1 MGISGTT
8 ECDEPSQKFCAVF
21 EMPWHAIVMT
31 MCAYRCNLIIRDI
44 ATVRKAWC
52 EMRRRIFNAMV
63 KCFNDRHLKY
73 LWVER
78 GEEIRLFTQVP
89 MKNGDLLCMSRIRE
103 EKNEFVFSLY
113 YEVKV
118 PESKRQEVAELITMI
133 NEGVMIGTF
142 KMEDDEVCFRTGIA
156 CADPPLTPAEIR
168 HLLMISLATADLY
181 LPGLLAVIRGDELP
195 KDAMAR
201 VERLA
206 V

>member
-1 MGISGTT
+1 M
-8 ECDEPSQKFCAVF
+8 
-21 EMPWHAIVMT
+21 MWNAIVMPL
-31 MCAYRCNLIIRDI
+31 CAYRCTLIIGNV

-63 KCFNDRHLKY
+63 KCFNDHHLKY

-78 GEEIRLFTQVP
+78 GDETRLFTQVP

-113 YEVKV
+113 YEVTV

-133 NEGVMIGTF
+133 NEGVMIGSF

-156 CADPPLTPAEIR
+156 GADPPLTSAEIR
-168 HLLMISLATADLY
+168 HLLLISLATADHY
-181 LPGLLAVIRGDELP
+181 LPALMAVIREDELP
-195 KDAMAR
+195 KGAMAR
-201 VERLA
+201 VESAA